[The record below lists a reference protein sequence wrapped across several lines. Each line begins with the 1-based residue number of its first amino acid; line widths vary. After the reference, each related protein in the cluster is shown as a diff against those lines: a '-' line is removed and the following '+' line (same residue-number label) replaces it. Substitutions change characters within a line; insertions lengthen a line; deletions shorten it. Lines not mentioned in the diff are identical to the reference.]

1 MPWVR
6 LEDHVDEHPKIAA
19 ASDGAFRLWVNALAY
34 ANRSL
39 SDGFIPAPMIRRLST
54 AHKPE
59 KDAAELVKLGLW
71 EVADDGWLIHDFH
84 DYQPSKADVLEE
96 RRKTAERV
104 KNWRN
109 RRKDAASNA
118 VTNPVANPVGNGG
131 VTDSPYP
138 YPYPV
143 PNSALVANRDS
154 EHEQSNRLRSNG
166 VAESSGADA
175 REGQHFSSSFSGSKT
190 AQTHS
195 EPAPD
200 SASGNGQ
207 ESAENEY
214 PGVPNQ
220 EDTGKLAWDDV
231 WDDDESGAADALAVA
246 PARGHEKRPLP
257 ARQDDG
263 DGDGGRWEIS
273 HDGSEYWVTT

>member
-1 MPWVR
+1 MPWIR

-71 EVADDGWLIHDFH
+71 ETVDGGWLIHDFH
-84 DYQPSKADVLEE
+84 DYQPSREQVLEE

-104 KNWRN
+104 KNWRD
-109 RRKDAASNA
+109 RKKDAQSNA
-118 VTNPVANPVGNGG
+118 VTNPVSNPVGNGG

-143 PNSALVANRDS
+143 PKKGSVANV
-154 EHEQSNRLRSNG
+154 ETGKQHGKGAEG
-166 VAESSGADA
+166 KAVAESSGADA
-175 REGQHFSSSFSGSKT
+175 REGQHFSSSFSGSKS
-190 AQTHS
+190 ARPLS
-195 EPAPD
+195 EQEAK
-200 SASGNGQ
+200 SAGNGQ
-207 ESAENEY
+207 IANGQDERTC
-214 PGVPNQ
+214 VPNQ
-220 EDTGKLAWDDV
+220 EDTEKLAWDDV
-231 WDDDESGAADALAVA
+231 WDDDESGAADAVAVA
-246 PARGHEKRPLP
+246 PARGFEKRPVP
-257 ARQDDG
+257 ARQG
-263 DGDGGRWEIS
+263 DGDGWRWETS
-273 HDGSEYWVTT
+273 HDGSQYKVRTP